1 MAVPVHRMLAALVV
15 SLSAAGAALL
25 AQATQQPQQPPPPR
39 TPVFRAG
46 SVLVTVDVYP
56 QRDGKLV
63 EGLTTEDFQVQ
74 EDGKPQAIDS
84 LELVR
89 VERTLSDAERRDP
102 NSVSE
107 SWAIAADPK
116 NRVFVIYLDS
126 LHVTVDGS
134 HNIRRPLIDTL
145 NSLIAPNDLF
155 GVMTPN
161 LQARHLTL
169 GRRTLGVEEQLSRY
183 WTWGER
189 NRITSDQNDPVE
201 DALTR
206 CYQYVPPPAQPKEWL
221 VDDDGAVRRLD
232 LVLID
237 RRREDRVISSFE
249 DLVVYLTNR
258 REARTVVVLV
268 SDGWRLFRPDRMLGA
283 SSAVGGMQVPGTFG
297 GAGGGGT
304 RPDLVNT
311 SNPGVCGQEL
321 ARLASLDNAQRFRD
335 FLTQARRAN
344 VSVYTVAP
352 SGMAVFDTNINQQIQ
367 SSNPAV
373 SSLSVDMNRVR
384 GRVESLQT
392 LAENTDGLAI
402 VKTNDIAG
410 GMKRIV
416 DDVSAYYLLTYYS
429 GNTKN
434 DGRYRRI
441 EVSTKRQGVSM
452 RFRRGYTA
460 PTEAAIAAANK
471 AAAAPAPTT
480 PGVEA
485 VPVDAV
491 FGPLSR
497 LRTGAESFSYGVARP
512 TELLVAIELGS
523 SQVFGGP
530 FAKGADVK
538 VVAAPVAGGSAV
550 GEAQG
555 KVEPG
560 MRGVVMRVPLPPGTP
575 GPWQIT
581 ATIGAGP
588 DRLQERF
595 EIREAAGK
603 LLGDPMPYRATPAPT
618 SPIRAVADFQYRR
631 TERIHIEWPLLG
643 AVDRREARLIARNG
657 QVVPLPV
664 TLTERNDNG
673 QTVIAADLTLTPLA
687 PADYA
692 IELVVGQGAN
702 SERRYI
708 AFKVVQ

>member
-1 MAVPVHRMLAALVV
+1 MAVAVHRLIAALAASVGV
-15 SLSAAGAALL
+15 AGAALV
-25 AQATQQPQQPPPPR
+25 AQAPQQQPQQPPPPR
-39 TPVFRAG
+39 PPVFRAG

-56 QRDGKLV
+56 QRDGRLV
-63 EGLTTEDFQVQ
+63 EGLSTEDFQVT

-89 VERTLSDAERRDP
+89 VERTLSEAERRDP
-102 NSVSE
+102 NTVGE

-116 NRVFVIYLDS
+116 NRVFVIYLDT
-126 LHVTVDGS
+126 LHVSVDGS
-134 HNIRRPLIDTL
+134 HNIRRPLVDTL

-161 LQARHLTL
+161 LQARHLSL

-189 NRITSDQNDPVE
+189 NRITSDPTDPVE

-206 CYQYVPPPAQPKEWL
+206 CYSMTPTPQPKEWI
-221 VDDDGAVRRLD
+221 VEDDGALRRLD
-232 LVLID
+232 YVLIE

-268 SDGWRLFRPDRMLGA
+268 SDGWRLFQPDRRLA
-283 SSAVGGMQVPGTFG
+283 ESAAVGGMQVPSTFV
-297 GAGGGGT
+297 GGGT
-304 RPDLVNT
+304 LRRPDLASSSDT
-311 SNPGVCGQEL
+311 GVCATEL
-321 ARLASLDNAQRFRD
+321 ARLASLDNAQRFRN
-335 FLTQARRAN
+335 FLTQANRAN

-352 SGMAVFDTNINQQIQ
+352 SGNAVFDTPINQQIR
-367 SSNPAV
+367 SANPAV
-373 SSLSVDMNRVR
+373 ASLAVDMNRVR
-384 GRVESLQT
+384 SRVESLQT

-402 VKTNDIAG
+402 VKTNDVAG

-429 GNTKN
+429 TNTKN
-434 DGRYRRI
+434 DGRFRRI
-441 EVSTKRQGVSM
+441 EVTTRRPGLSIRA
-452 RFRRGYTA
+452 RRGYTA
-460 PTEAAIAAANK
+460 PSEAAIAAANK
-471 AAAAPAPTT
+471 AAAAAAPTT

-497 LRTGAESFSYGVARP
+497 LRAGAESFSYGVARP
-512 TELLVAIELGS
+512 TELLVSVELGG
-523 SQVFGGP
+523 SQIVGGP
-530 FAKGADVK
+530 FAKGAGIAI
-538 VVAAPVAGGSAV
+538 VAAPVAGGSAV

-555 KVEPG
+555 RIEAG
-560 MRGVVMRVPLPPGTP
+560 TRGALVRVPLPPGTP
-575 GPWQIT
+575 GPWRIT
-581 ATIGAGP
+581 ATIGGGV
-588 DRLQERF
+588 DRIQERL
-595 EIREAAGK
+595 EIKEATGK
-603 LLGDPMPYRATPAPT
+603 LLGDPVPYRATPAPS
-618 SPIRAVADFQYRR
+618 SPIRAVADFLYRR
-631 TERIHIEWPLLG
+631 TERIHVEWPLLG

-657 QVVPLPV
+657 QVVALPV
-664 TLTERNDNG
+664 ALSERTDNG
-673 QTVIAADLTLTPLA
+673 QIVIAADLTLTPLA

-708 AFKVVQ
+708 AFRVVP